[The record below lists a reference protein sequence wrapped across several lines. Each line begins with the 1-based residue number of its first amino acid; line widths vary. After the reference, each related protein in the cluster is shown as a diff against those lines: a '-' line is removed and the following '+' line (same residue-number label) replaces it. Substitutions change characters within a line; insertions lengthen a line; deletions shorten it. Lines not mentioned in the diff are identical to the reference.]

1 MADGDLTD
9 LATVKAW
16 LGLPADPG
24 ASDDLLAGLITAAS
38 GFVGGYLGRNL
49 ISADYVEVHDGNGA
63 GWMLLRQAP
72 ITAVQSVSFAGAT
85 VTDAADPTSG
95 APGVL
100 FDGRRLSLL
109 GYRFP
114 YGAPVVVR
122 YTAGYASPPA
132 AVMQAVGELVGEA
145 FRRRDRIGQ
154 SSKSLGG
161 QETVSFQTSDMNA
174 TIKAMLAPY
183 QAVAPV

>member
-9 LATVKAW
+9 LDSVKAW
-16 LGLPADPG
+16 LGLPAEAG
-24 ASDDLLAGLITAAS
+24 ASDGLLAGLITAAS
-38 GFVGGYLGRNL
+38 DFVSGYLNRSL
-49 ISADYVEVHDGNGA
+49 LSADYVEVYDGNGA

-72 ITAVQSVSFAGAT
+72 ITAVQSVSFAG
-85 VTDAADPTSG
+85 VTLTAAADPVAG
-95 APGVL
+95 APGIL

-114 YGAPVVVR
+114 HGVPVVVT
-122 YTAGYASPPA
+122 YTAGYPSTPA
-132 AVMQAVGELVGEA
+132 AVQQAVSELVGEA
-145 FRRRDRIGQ
+145 FKRRDRIGQ
-154 SSKSLGG
+154 SSKTLGG
-161 QETVSFQTSDMNA
+161 QETVAFLTTDMNA